1 MLKTRIVGVLVV
13 KGGIVVQSL
22 NFKRYLPVG
31 SVAVAVEY
39 LNRWGIDE
47 IVLLDIDATPQGQPP
62 QFDRVRE
69 YSKFCQVPLTVGG
82 GVRAVADMERLVHS
96 GADRIAI
103 NAAAIEN
110 PALIEEGARRLG
122 SQCMVVSIDVRSQGN
137 GEYRVYSHSG
147 SRATPY
153 DPVVLAKRAED
164 AGAGEIFLTSIDR
177 DGSKRGYDLELLRSV
192 AAAVNIPV
200 IVCGGVGH
208 PGHLLEAAN
217 MGVSAVAAANFY
229 HFTEHSVIV
238 AKSHLKAAGA
248 NVRLDSYV
256 TYEGFQFD
264 GDGRAARISDE
275 ALDKLR
281 FEVIPEEVI

>member
-13 KGGIVVQSL
+13 KSGIVVQSI

-82 GVRAVADMERLVHS
+82 GIRTVADMERLVHS

-122 SQCMVVSIDVRSQGN
+122 SQCIVVSIDARSQEN

-147 SRATPY
+147 SRTTPY
-153 DPVVLAKRAED
+153 DPVVFAKRAES
-164 AGAGEIFLTSIDR
+164 AGAGEIFLTSIDQ

-217 MGVSAVAAANFY
+217 MDVSAVAAANFY

-238 AKSHLKAAGA
+238 AKSHLKASGA

-264 GDGRAARISDE
+264 GDGRAAKISDE

>member
-13 KGGIVVQSL
+13 KGGIVVQSIG
-22 NFKRYLPVG
+22 FARYLPVG
-31 SVAVAVEY
+31 SVAIAVEY

-47 IVLLDIDATPQGQPP
+47 IVLLDIDATAQGRPP
-62 QFDRVRE
+62 QFDAIRE

-82 GVRAVADMERLVHS
+82 GIGTVADMERLVHS

-103 NAAAIEN
+103 NAAALEN
-110 PALIEEGARRLG
+110 PTLIAEGARHLG
-122 SQCMVVSIDVRSQGN
+122 SQCIVVSIDARRQQN

-147 SRATPY
+147 TRATPY
-153 DPVVLAKRAED
+153 DALTCAKRAED

-177 DGSKRGYDLELLRSV
+177 DGSKQGYDLDLLGTV
-192 AAAVNIPV
+192 AAGVSVPV
-200 IVCGGVGH
+200 VVCGGAGH
-208 PGHLLEAAN
+208 PRHLQEAAGT
-217 MGVSAVAAANFY
+217 GVSGVAAANFY
-229 HFTEHSVIV
+229 HYTEHSVIV
-238 AKSHLKAAGA
+238 AKSYLKAAGA

-256 TYEGFQFD
+256 TYEGFRFD
-264 GDGRAARISDE
+264 DDGRAAKIDDA